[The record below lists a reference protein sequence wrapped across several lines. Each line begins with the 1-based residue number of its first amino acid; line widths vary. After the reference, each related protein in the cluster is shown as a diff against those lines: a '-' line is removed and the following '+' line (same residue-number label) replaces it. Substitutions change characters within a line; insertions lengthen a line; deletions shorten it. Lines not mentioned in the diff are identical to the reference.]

1 MIAQGGARNNFS
13 LPSSLGLT
21 LGKIDA
27 MRYSLI
33 LALAAM
39 SGPVIAQ
46 EVIPIE
52 PLPTTSLPSV
62 TIPVPPPEPSTTTT
76 TSGER
81 FVCEFRNGQYVVSY
95 RPESE
100 PDRSFAWAAPRTL
113 GGGWSAERRCQ
124 EIARRLESYRPDG
137 LDELRIGRE
146 NGYNTVC
153 VTTDRVPTC
162 RIVFT
167 VPPGQDPLL
176 TRDRVF
182 ANLVS
187 AEQGQLTAA
196 VNTFANRSFRLG
208 DLWRPRTQAIK
219 LKPFLSPS
227 DGGTRTN
234 F

>member
-1 MIAQGGARNNFS
+1 MQYA
-13 LPSSLGLT
+13 
-21 LGKIDA
+21 
-27 MRYSLI
+27 LI
-33 LALAAM
+33 LALTVMGGSAM
-39 SGPVIAQ
+39 AQ

-52 PLPTTSLPSV
+52 PPLPNSVPPV
-62 TIPVPPPEPSTTTT
+62 TIPTPPPEPATTGTTT
-76 TSGER
+76 GER
-81 FVCEFRNGQYVVSY
+81 FICELRNGQLVVSY
-95 RPESE
+95 RPESD
-100 PDRSFAWAAPRTL
+100 PNRSFPWAAPRTL

-153 VTTDRVPTC
+153 ATTDRVPTC

-187 AEQGQLTAA
+187 AEQGQVTAP
-196 VNTFANRSFRLG
+196 VNTFAHQSFRFG
-208 DLWRPRTQAIK
+208 DLWRLRQPGIK
-219 LKPFLSPS
+219 LKPFLAPA